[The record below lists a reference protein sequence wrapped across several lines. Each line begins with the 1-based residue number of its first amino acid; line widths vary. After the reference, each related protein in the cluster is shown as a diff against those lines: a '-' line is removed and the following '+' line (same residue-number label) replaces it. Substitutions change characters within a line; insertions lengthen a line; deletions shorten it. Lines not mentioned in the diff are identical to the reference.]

1 MAFRFLLLAGLIL
14 AAPIYAEEY
23 EIDENEG
30 EAADVCIPEEE
41 CDEKEVSYRCR
52 RRYRS
57 RRRCCCWRDIDAQW
71 PGKMENSFMEEMRR

>member
-1 MAFRFLLLAGLIL
+1 MAFRFLLLASLVL
-14 AAPIYAEEY
+14 AAPIYAEDY
-23 EIDENEG
+23 EIDETEG

-41 CDEKEVSYRCR
+41 CDESEVSYRCR

-57 RRRCCCWRDIDAQW
+57 RRRCCWRDIDAQW